1 MKLIALTSNWNLE
14 GIWNKNPQ
22 FYQSPV
28 SSHYCTQSVHHL
40 QTKAHSITL
49 TTHTNENKQF
59 WPMYKVMIIIKI
71 WKYNVFSEK
80 LVNSC
85 I

>member
-1 MKLIALTSNWNLE
+1 MELITLTSNENLE
-14 GIWNKNPQ
+14 GIWNKTYNFTNPLL
-22 FYQSPV
+22 
-28 SSHYCTQSVHHL
+28 VHISAHNL
-40 QTKAHSITL
+40 QTKPHSITL

-59 WPMYKVMIIIKI
+59 WPMYKVMTITKI
-71 WKYNVFSEK
+71 WKYSVFSEK

>member
-1 MKLIALTSNWNLE
+1 MRIWKKFGIKTHNFTNPLLVHITAYNLHTSAH
-14 GIWNKNPQ
+14 I
-22 FYQSPV
+22 Y
-28 SSHYCTQSVHHL
+28 L
-40 QTKAHSITL
+40 QTKTHSITL

-59 WPMYKVMIIIKI
+59 WPMYKVMTIIKI
-71 WKYNVFSEK
+71 WKYSVFSEK

>member
-1 MKLIALTSNWNLE
+1 MRIWKEFGIKTHNFTYPLLIHITADN
-14 GIWNKNPQ
+14 
-22 FYQSPV
+22 
-28 SSHYCTQSVHHL
+28 L

-59 WPMYKVMIIIKI
+59 WPMYKVMTIIKI
-71 WKYNVFSEK
+71 WKYCVFNEK
-80 LVNSC
+80 LINSC

>member
-1 MKLIALTSNWNLE
+1 MRIWKE
-14 GIWNKNPQ
+14 FGIKTHNFTNPLL
-22 FYQSPV
+22 V
-28 SSHYCTQSVHHL
+28 SHHLFKSL

-59 WPMYKVMIIIKI
+59 WPLYKVMTIIKI
-71 WKYNVFSEK
+71 WKYSVFSEK

>member
-1 MKLIALTSNWNLE
+1 MRIWKE
-14 GIWNKNPQ
+14 FGIKTHNFTNPLLVQ
-22 FYQSPV
+22 HNS
-28 SSHYCTQSVHHL
+28 HHL
-40 QTKAHSITL
+40 LTILYHLQPKAHSITL

-59 WPMYKVMIIIKI
+59 WPMYKVMTIIKI
-71 WKYNVFSEK
+71 WKYSVFSEK

>member
-1 MKLIALTSNWNLE
+1 MRIWKKFGIKTHNFTYPLLVHITAYNL
-14 GIWNKNPQ
+14 
-22 FYQSPV
+22 
-28 SSHYCTQSVHHL
+28 HTLCTHL

-59 WPMYKVMIIIKI
+59 WPMYKVMTIIKI
-71 WKYNVFSEK
+71 WKYSVFSEK

>member
-14 GIWNKNPQ
+14 GIWNKKAHNFTNPLL
-22 FYQSPV
+22 
-28 SSHYCTQSVHHL
+28 VHITAHNL

-59 WPMYKVMIIIKI
+59 WPMYKVMTVIKI
-71 WKYNVFSEK
+71 WKYSVFSKK
-80 LVNSC
+80 LINSC

>member
-28 SSHYCTQSVHHL
+28 SSYLCTQSTNKSTL
-40 QTKAHSITL
+40 NHSDN
-49 TTHTNENKQF
+49 THKRKSAILA
-59 WPMYKVMIIIKI
+59 MYKIMTITKM
-71 WKYNVFSEK
+71 
-80 LVNSC
+80 
-85 I
+85 

>member
-1 MKLIALTSNWNLE
+1 MKLITLTSKENLE
-14 GIWNKNPQ
+14 RIWNKTHN
-22 FYQSPV
+22 F
-28 SSHYCTQSVHHL
+28 TNDLLVHISAHNL
-40 QTKAHSITL
+40 QTKPHSITL

-59 WPMYKVMIIIKI
+59 WPMYKVMTITKI
-71 WKYNVFSEK
+71 WKYSVFSEK

>member
-1 MKLIALTSNWNLE
+1 MRIWKEFGIKTHNFTNPLLVHISAHNLL
-14 GIWNKNPQ
+14 N
-22 FYQSPV
+22 
-28 SSHYCTQSVHHL
+28 L

-59 WPMYKVMIIIKI
+59 WPMYKVMTITKI
-71 WKYNVFSEK
+71 WKYSVFSKK

>member
-1 MKLIALTSNWNLE
+1 MRIWKE
-14 GIWNKNPQ
+14 FGIKTHNFTNPL
-22 FYQSPV
+22 V
-28 SSHYCTQSVHHL
+28 VHISAHNL

-59 WPMYKVMIIIKI
+59 WPMYKVMTIIKI
-71 WKYNVFSEK
+71 WKYSVFSEK